1 MSVDKSSLTVSDDD
15 VETYISNI
23 LSSYA
28 TSEQVTEGTTAS
40 GDTISFDY
48 SGKLDG
54 VAFSG
59 GTATDVSYTIGSGK
73 FITDLDQ
80 GLVGL
85 NVGQEYDIPCTFPS
99 DYSSSD
105 LAGKSV
111 IFTVTVHSITKKT
124 IPELTDEWVAANAES
139 MGIEGTTVEALRKE
153 AREYLENSG
162 KSTYDSNKYSAVY
175 EVIKKDITVN
185 GYPQAE
191 LDSLKSILKQN
202 MEAEYNQ
209 YQSYYS
215 AQGISD
221 FSSYLSSVYNLSD
234 DAAYDDY
241 ATQTAQEYLLEK
253 MALTIIAA
261 DNGID
266 VSADDINEMGATY
279 ASYYGYTDYQEIL
292 DTYGN
297 EMNAE
302 LGYEKLSEKVQSFL
316 NDNSVEQ

>member
-1 MSVDKSSLTVSDDD
+1 
-15 VETYISNI
+15 
-23 LSSYA
+23 
-28 TSEQVTEGTTAS
+28 
-40 GDTISFDY
+40 
-48 SGKLDG
+48 
-54 VAFSG
+54 
-59 GTATDVSYTIGSGK
+59 
-73 FITDLDQ
+73 
-80 GLVGL
+80 
-85 NVGQEYDIPCTFPS
+85 
-99 DYSSSD
+99 
-105 LAGKSV
+105 
-111 IFTVTVHSITKKT
+111 
-124 IPELTDEWVAANAES
+124 

-153 AREYLENSG
+153 TREYLENSG

-253 MALTIIAA
+253 MVLTIIAA

-266 VSADDINEMGATY
+266 VSADDINEIGATY